1 MNCYANVSSLSIS
14 YLFQRAETE
23 LVIEVADVNDNDP
36 LFGQLSYNF
45 EVVEEQGAGL
55 EAGAVQAIDDDL
67 GVNADIRY
75 EIGQDWYDYSFKP

>member
-1 MNCYANVSSLSIS
+1 MNCYANVLRLSIS